1 MQVNLMTDD
10 RSSGTT
16 DSGSFGTTAESV
28 DSDSGSANLE
38 PRATVFVVDDELVVR
53 DSLRWLIE
61 SIGLSV
67 QTFSSADEFLDSYK
81 STTAGCVIL
90 DVRMPGISGLE
101 LQEAL
106 RERGDMI
113 PIIMVTGYA
122 DVPMAV
128 RAMKSGATEF
138 LQKPYSDQRMLDLV
152 QRAIDTDA
160 QYREKNARLKELRQR
175 LESLTPREKEI
186 LVLVSDGLASRE
198 IGDRLDISQKTV
210 ETHRTNM
217 MKKMQVSNVA
227 RLTRLYLEAQISSD

>member
-1 MQVNLMTDD
+1 MNLMTDD
-10 RSSGTT
+10 RVSEAS
-16 DSGSFGTTAESV
+16 DSDSFGTPADSVESN
-28 DSDSGSANLE
+28 SESAPLQ
-38 PRATVFVVDDELVVR
+38 PHATVFVVDDEQVVR

-61 SIGLSV
+61 SVGLSV
-67 QTFSSADEFLDSYK
+67 QTFASADEFLDSYN
-81 STTAGCVIL
+81 SSMAGCVIL

-106 RERGDMI
+106 RNRDDMI
-113 PIIMVTGYA
+113 PIIVVTGYA

-152 QRAIDTDA
+152 QRAIDNDA
-160 QYREKNARLKELRQR
+160 QYRKKNARLKELRQR
-175 LESLTPREKEI
+175 LESLTPRENEI

-198 IGDRLDISQKTV
+198 IGERLDISQKTV

-227 RLTRLYLEAQISSD
+227 LLTRLYLEAQVSSD